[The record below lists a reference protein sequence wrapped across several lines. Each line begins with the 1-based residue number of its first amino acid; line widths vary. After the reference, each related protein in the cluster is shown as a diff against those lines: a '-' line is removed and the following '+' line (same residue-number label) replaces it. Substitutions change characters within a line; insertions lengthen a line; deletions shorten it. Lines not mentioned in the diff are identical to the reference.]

1 MKVLLINPFIKG
13 RIVYGCL
20 APFSPSL
27 PPLGL
32 CYLASFLEKN
42 GYSVKI
48 LDLNILSNIN
58 IINSIN
64 LFDPDIVGVTSTT
77 AAFNSAKKLLQTIK
91 SSFPGKITVLGGP
104 HISVLPSETMA
115 ECPDI
120 DIGVIGEGEITFCE
134 LSNAISNKH
143 DLGLC
148 KGIIFR
154 KNNTTVRT
162 DSMPLIDN
170 LDTLPLPARHL
181 LSNFNKYHHHF
192 LRGGRKTSSII
203 TSRGCPYACTF
214 CDQTVFGRKV
224 RGHSPDYICEE
235 IKMLKRDFNIDFI
248 SFEDD
253 SFNYSSKRLRIICQ
267 EIIKENLNISW
278 GCSMRIDTI
287 DKEDVQLMKRAG
299 CDRIYIG
306 IETLNNRIRKL
317 MNKQMEDS
325 LLMEKIKIVRNFD
338 IKINA
343 SFMIGLPS
351 ETKKEIAETID
362 RAIRLP
368 VDGEIFCLYTPY
380 PGTQL
385 RKLAKENGVV
395 SSDWNAYSNHLS
407 TNAFHPN
414 SIDVKTLNKLLFSAY
429 KKFYFSFKFLR
440 KNYYNTHIFK
450 QLIKYL
456 FRKNLRAYINLRKR

>member
-1 MKVLLINPFIKG
+1 MKILLINPFTEG
-13 RIVYGCL
+13 RIVYGGL
-20 APFSPSL
+20 SPFSPFL

-42 GYSVKI
+42 GYAVKI

-58 IINSIN
+58 IIDSIN
-64 LFDPDIVGVTSTT
+64 LFDPDIIGVTSTT
-77 AAFNSAKKLLQTIK
+77 VAFNSAKKLLQIIK
-91 SSFPGKITVLGGP
+91 TSFPDKITVLGGP
-104 HISVLPSETMA
+104 HISVLPSEAMA

-120 DIGVIGEGEITFCE
+120 DIGVIGEGEVTFCE

-162 DSMPLIDN
+162 GSMPLIDN
-170 LDTLPLPARHL
+170 LDILPLPARHL
-181 LSNFNKYHHHF
+181 LNDFNKYHHHF
-192 LRGGRKTSSII
+192 LRGGKKISSMI

-214 CDQTVFGRKV
+214 CDQTVFGREV
-224 RGHSPDYICEE
+224 RGHSPGYICEE

-253 SFNYSSKRLRIICQ
+253 SFNYSSKRLRNICQ
-267 EIIKENLNISW
+267 EIIKENLNIFW
-278 GCSMRIDTI
+278 GCSIRIDTI
-287 DKEDVQLMKRAG
+287 DREDVQLMKRAG
-299 CDRIYIG
+299 CNKIYIG

-317 MNKQMEDS
+317 INKQTEDS
-325 LLMEKIKIVRNFD
+325 LLMEKIKIVRDFD

-343 SFMIGLPS
+343 SFMIGFPT
-351 ETKKEIAETID
+351 ETEKEIAETID

-380 PGTQL
+380 PGTPL

-395 SSDWNAYSNHLS
+395 SSDWNTYSNHLS
-407 TNAFHPN
+407 TNAFYPN
-414 SIDVKTLNKLLFSAY
+414 NIDVKILNKLLFSAY

-440 KNYYNTHIFK
+440 KNCYNTRILR

-456 FRKNLRAYINLRKR
+456 LRERLKSAY